1 MSCVDCTIS
10 KLQPGINLPFDL
22 LLWADE
28 TIDAIEKYI
37 YNSDVYVVKAK
48 GESRPIAVFALYRV
62 SDTQIEIKNIAVLE
76 SLRGQGIGSYLLREI
91 RRIAEAEKYKRIIV
105 GTPDCSLKQILFY
118 EKNGFEKYDVKR
130 DFFIKNYSEPIIE
143 NGVVLRDMVMLKLD
157 L

>member
-1 MSCVDCTIS
+1 MSYADCTIS

-48 GESRPIAVFALYRV
+48 GDSRPIAVFALYRV
-62 SDTQIEIKNIAVLE
+62 SDTEIEIKNIAVLE
-76 SLRGQGIGSYLLREI
+76 SLQGRGIGSYLLSEI
-91 RRIAEAEKYKRIIV
+91 RRIAEAEKYKSIIV
-105 GTPDCSLKQILFY
+105 GTPDGSLKQILFY
-118 EKNGFEKYDVKR
+118 EKNGFTKYDVRK
-130 DFFIKNYSEPIIE
+130 DFFKKNYSEPIIE
-143 NGVVLRDMVMLKLD
+143 NGVVLRDMVMLRFD